1 MCEANV
7 YLVEENGEK
16 SLFFDSVDKVIP
28 QDDGRILM
36 ENIFGERKTVW
47 AEIKWME
54 LVDHKIFI
62 VRRKTGTEPAGEK

>member
-7 YLVEENGEK
+7 YLLEENGEK

-28 QDDGRILM
+28 QNDGRILM
-36 ENIFGERKTVW
+36 ENIFGERKTVL

-62 VRRKTGTEPAGEK
+62 ARRKSDADPVGEK

>member
-7 YLVEENGEK
+7 YLLEENGEK

-28 QDDGRILM
+28 QEDGRILM
-36 ENIFGERKTVW
+36 ENIFGERKTVL

-62 VRRKTGTEPAGEK
+62 ARRKSCSEPSVEK

>member
-7 YLVEENGEK
+7 YLLEENGEK

-28 QDDGRILM
+28 QEDGRILM
-36 ENIFGERKTVW
+36 ENIFGERKTVL

-62 VRRKTGTEPAGEK
+62 ARRKSGAEPGVEK